1 MWGTKV
7 CSKQGELLDWGKKKQ
22 NRRSKKKKKKKI
34 KTKAKVNMIR
44 NCMPNKRNV
53 RKVSQNKYSFFLLSS

>member
-22 NRRSKKKKKKKI
+22 NRRSKKKKKKK
-34 KTKAKVNMIR
+34 KKKKAKFKIIR
-44 NCMPNKRNV
+44 KFMPKKRNV

>member
-22 NRRSKKKKKKKI
+22 NRRSKKKKKKKKKKQRQKLTWLEIVCQI
-34 KTKAKVNMIR
+34 KGMSEKCLKI
-44 NCMPNKRNV
+44 
-53 RKVSQNKYSFFLLSS
+53 SILSFY

>member
-22 NRRSKKKKKKKI
+22 NRRSKKKKKKKD
-34 KTKAKVNMIR
+34 K
-44 NCMPNKRNV
+44 NKG
-53 RKVSQNKYSFFLLSS
+53 KS